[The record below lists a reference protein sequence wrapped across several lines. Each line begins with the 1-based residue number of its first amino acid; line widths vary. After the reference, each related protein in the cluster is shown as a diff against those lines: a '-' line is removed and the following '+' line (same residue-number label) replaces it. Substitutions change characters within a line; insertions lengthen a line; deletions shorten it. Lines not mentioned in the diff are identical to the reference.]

1 MPSDVV
7 PPLSVRV
14 FAALAVA
21 RIILFTLGKL
31 LSILALVAVLDNCDA
46 EALADM
52 AYSCFN
58 FVTDTLFPATLGF
71 FDQLL
76 HALFGFVQV
85 HTPTLLR
92 IDLYHLAS
100 QVWDE
105 IEPCIPPPPIQ
116 FCVLGRGIQC
126 GSDLARRPATEA
138 ISDLASRLV
147 CHLVDFAWPLG
158 LSCVNWLSTKLS
170 SSLFW
175 YYLLSILAFFGLSS
189 LWMLYSAG
197 RSLEDY
203 PLDPLVSINSQVIQ
217 TYLRIRSLWNRLRKH
232 DLHAFVFAQCI
243 YVCWP
248 SQLLRACFFEVESYD
263 LYRSDQN
270 TIYHRKDLSRYL
282 FERLARFVLHSRV
295 AHVVPYALA
304 VLCLAGVVIYVA
316 LVDYSVWVRF
326 TVTLVVLS

>member
-1 MPSDVV
+1 MVSDVV

-14 FAALAVA
+14 FAALAIA

-31 LSILALVAVLDNCDA
+31 LSILALVVVLDNCDA

-52 AYSCFN
+52 AYSCSD
-58 FVTDTLFPATLGF
+58 FVTDILFPVTLGF

-76 HALFGFVQV
+76 HALFSFVQV

-92 IDLYHLAS
+92 IDLYHIVS

-105 IEPCIPPPPIQ
+105 IEPCIPPPPVQ

-126 GSDLARRPATEA
+126 GSDLDRRPATEA

-147 CHLVDFAWPLG
+147 CHLVDFAWSLG
-158 LSCVNWLSTKLS
+158 ASCVDSLSTLLS

-175 YYLLSILAFFGLSS
+175 YSLLSLFAFFGLSS

-197 RSLEDY
+197 RSLDDY
-203 PLDPLVSINSQVIQ
+203 PLEPLKSLNARL
-217 TYLRIRSLWNRLRKH
+217 LRFSVKIRSLWSCRRKH
-232 DLHAFVFAQCI
+232 DLHAFVFVQCI

-248 SQLLRACFFEVESYD
+248 SQLLRACFFKVESYD

-270 TIYHRKDLSRYL
+270 TIHYLKDLSRYL
-282 FERLARFVLHSRV
+282 FERLAHSVLDSRA

-304 VLCLAGVVIYVA
+304 VLCLAGMAIYVA
-316 LVDYSVWVRF
+316 LLDYSVWVRF